1 MSTVSEAHIRGSVSF
16 DEQTDGTLSS
26 KQSISGA
33 ETISSQITGEGNLQ
47 HDIGGSIT
55 YNAAARGILSNLARI
70 SGRGSLPSFTADK
83 VHYDTTAGWNSQPNL
98 IGQMGHIYIYSDY
111 TTKEI
116 EDEGETKTV
125 DIPAIK
131 IGDGLAYLIDT
142 PYMITGDSQEF
153 IDHINNRAIH
163 VGTIDRINWD
173 DKVSADVINNDTLV
187 LFV

>member
-1 MSTVSEAHIRGSVSF
+1 
-16 DEQTDGTLSS
+16 
-26 KQSISGA
+26 
-33 ETISSQITGEGNLQ
+33 
-47 HDIGGSIT
+47 
-55 YNAAARGILSNLARI
+55 
-70 SGRGSLPSFTADK
+70 
-83 VHYDTTAGWNSQPNL
+83 
-98 IGQMGHIYIYSDY
+98 MGHIYIYSDY
-111 TTKEI
+111 TTREI